1 MHTEKCAHT
10 HIYIYS
16 HTCTSTAL
24 TEVLRNK
31 CFENKDIYF
40 FIAASDKVSM
50 PDTLGHSVGLER
62 FELLAKLAGNEVYF
76 YDKKMV
82 HLKLKDCS

>member
-40 FIAASDKVSM
+40 
-50 PDTLGHSVGLER
+50 
-62 FELLAKLAGNEVYF
+62 LLQLLIKFQCQIPWDIQLAWN
-76 YDKKMV
+76 D
-82 HLKLKDCS
+82 LSC

>member
-1 MHTEKCAHT
+1 
-10 HIYIYS
+10 
-16 HTCTSTAL
+16 
-24 TEVLRNK
+24 
-31 CFENKDIYF
+31 
-40 FIAASDKVSM
+40 M